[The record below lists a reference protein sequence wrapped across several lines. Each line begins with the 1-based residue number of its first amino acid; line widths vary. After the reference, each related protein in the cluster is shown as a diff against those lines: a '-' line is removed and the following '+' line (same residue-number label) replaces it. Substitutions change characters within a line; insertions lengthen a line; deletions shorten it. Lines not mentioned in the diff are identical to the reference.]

1 MADRS
6 SGLAL
11 SGRAGKGLNGLAR
24 RSSADPLASY
34 SPSSRSPSSRSV
46 EAPPFCELCKR
57 ESLRFTS
64 HHLVPRSRGGK
75 FGPQV
80 KLCPTCHRQ
89 LHAMFSESTLAKELN
104 SIEALRA
111 NPEFAGYLRWASH
124 QKGPTGFRVRRAK
137 NRR

>member
-1 MADRS
+1 MAQPTS
-6 SGLAL
+6 QNLLL
-11 SGRAGKGLNGLAR
+11 SW
-24 RSSADPLASY
+24 
-34 SPSSRSPSSRSV
+34 SPSRSKEEPRT
-46 EAPPFCELCKR
+46 CELCKR
-57 ESLRFTS
+57 ESVRFTS

-111 NPEFAGYLRWASH
+111 NPEFSDYLKWARH
-124 QKGPTGFRVRRAK
+124 QKGPTSFRVRRSK

>member
-1 MADRS
+1 MSLRIS
-6 SGLAL
+6 
-11 SGRAGKGLNGLAR
+11 LN
-24 RSSADPLASY
+24 PL
-34 SPSSRSPSSRSV
+34 PSRSN
-46 EAPPFCELCKR
+46 EEPPICALCKR

-75 FGPQV
+75 FGSRV

-104 SIEALRA
+104 SIEALKG
-111 NPEFAGYLRWASH
+111 NPEFAAYLRWARR
-124 QKGPTGFRVRRAK
+124 QKGPASFRVRRAK